1 MGRRDYLSKLKYVQI
16 PTLDSYSL
24 VVPSAILGYFCG
36 DMRTC
41 SENPQMS
48 MLAVVAVLSARSIV
62 NFKTTPLWLS
72 YSAPGRQCICA
83 CAEML
88 DVPARAEAQRILI
101 ICRRGI
107 RVESF

>member
-16 PTLDSYSL
+16 PRLDSYSL

-48 MLAVVAVLSARSIV
+48 MLAVVALYSLLDRLLTRKPHLFGCRIARLAG
-62 NFKTTPLWLS
+62 NAYAHAQKCL
-72 YSAPGRQCICA
+72 QCRCHSGFVPVRGF
-83 CAEML
+83 
-88 DVPARAEAQRILI
+88 VPAELVR
-101 ICRRGI
+101 
-107 RVESF
+107 